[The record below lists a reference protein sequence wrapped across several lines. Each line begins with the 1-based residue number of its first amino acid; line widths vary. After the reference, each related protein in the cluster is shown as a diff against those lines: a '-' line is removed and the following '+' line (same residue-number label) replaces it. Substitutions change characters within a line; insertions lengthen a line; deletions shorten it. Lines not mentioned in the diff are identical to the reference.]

1 MDGIECRGGRRL
13 LCSVFAIL
21 IALHGAPDASAAT
34 TAGSPGSTIT
44 IGGGRIDVSCD
55 DSGLQLSCQKMFA
68 WVQSSARAVTTYYGR
83 FPVASLRL
91 RIAPV
96 VGVRIHGT
104 TFGGKGSA
112 LIRIFMGN
120 LTTDA
125 DLREDWVMT
134 HEMVHLAFPS
144 MPEQHNWIEEGIA
157 TYVEPI
163 ARAES
168 GSLDVQTVWRELVE
182 GLPNGLPQPGD
193 QGLDH
198 THTWG
203 RTYWGGA
210 LFCLLADLEIHRRT
224 ANKYGLQDALRA
236 ILNAGG
242 NIEVDDWLLER
253 ALKAGDE
260 GVGVP
265 VLTELYDRM
274 KAAPA
279 ATDLPDLWRKLG
291 VQTAGK
297 TVTFDNNAPWAAIR
311 QAITAKPR
319 EVNE

>member
-1 MDGIECRGGRRL
+1 L
-13 LCSVFAIL
+13 
-21 IALHGAPDASAAT
+21 AAT
-34 TAGSPGSTIT
+34 THGPSGSTVT

-55 DSGLQLSCQKMFA
+55 DAGLQVSCRKMLP
-68 WVQSSARAVTTYYGR
+68 WVQSSARAVTTYYRR
-83 FPVASLRL
+83 FPVPSLHL
-91 RIAPV
+91 EIVPV
-96 VGVRIHGT
+96 VGSRDIHGT
-104 TFGGKGSA
+104 TYGRKGSA
-112 LIRIFMGN
+112 LTRIFVGHF
-120 LTTDA
+120 TTDA

-144 MPEQHNWIEEGIA
+144 MSDQHHWIEEGIA

-168 GSLDVQTVWRELVE
+168 GTLDVQTVWRELVE

-210 LFCLLADLEIHRRT
+210 LFCLLADVEIHRQT
-224 ANKYGLQDALRA
+224 ANRYGLQDALRA

-242 NIEVDDWLLER
+242 NVEVDDWPLER
-253 ALKAGDE
+253 ALKAGDA

-279 ATDLPDLWRKLG
+279 ATDLPALWKKLG

-297 TVTFDNNAPWAAIR
+297 TVTFDDNATWASIR
-311 QAITAKPR
+311 RAITAKPR
-319 EVNE
+319 

>member
-1 MDGIECRGGRRL
+1 MTIDGRCNKVIEIAGLVARQKRALEFFARRFLDRIERRVGWCL
-13 LCSVFAIL
+13 LYSVLVIPLAHYGTPC
-21 IALHGAPDASAAT
+21 ALAAT
-34 TAGSPGSTIT
+34 THGPSGSTIT

-55 DSGLQLSCQKMFA
+55 DAGLQVSCRKMLA

-91 RIAPV
+91 EIAPV
-96 VGVRIHGT
+96 VGRRDIHGT
-104 TFGGKGSA
+104 TFGRKGSA
-112 LIRIFMGN
+112 LIRIFVGH

-144 MPEQHNWIEEGIA
+144 MSEQHNWIEEGIA

-163 ARAES
+163 ARVES
-168 GSLDVQTVWRELVE
+168 GTLDVQTVWRELVE

-210 LFCLLADLEIHRRT
+210 LFCLLADVEIRHRT
-224 ANKYGLQDALRA
+224 ANRYGLQDALRA
-236 ILNAGG
+236 ILNAERQRGG
-242 NIEVDDWLLER
+242 
-253 ALKAGDE
+253 
-260 GVGVP
+260 
-265 VLTELYDRM
+265 
-274 KAAPA
+274 
-279 ATDLPDLWRKLG
+279 
-291 VQTAGK
+291 
-297 TVTFDNNAPWAAIR
+297 
-311 QAITAKPR
+311 
-319 EVNE
+319 

>member
-1 MDGIECRGGRRL
+1 ML
-13 LCSVFAIL
+13 
-21 IALHGAPDASAAT
+21 
-34 TAGSPGSTIT
+34 
-44 IGGGRIDVSCD
+44 
-55 DSGLQLSCQKMFA
+55 A

-83 FPVASLRL
+83 FPVASLSL
-91 RIAPV
+91 EIVPV
-96 VGVRIHGT
+96 VGSRDIHGT
-104 TFGGKGSA
+104 TYGRKGSA
-112 LIRIFMGN
+112 LTRIFVGQF
-120 LTTDA
+120 TTDA
-125 DLREDWVMT
+125 DLREDWVIT

-144 MPEQHNWIEEGIA
+144 KPEQHNWIEEGIA

-193 QGLDH
+193 RGLDH

-242 NIEVDDWLLER
+242 SVDVDGWPLER

-279 ATDLPDLWRKLG
+279 ATDLPELWRKLG

-297 TVTFDNNAPWAAIR
+297 TVTFDNSAPWAEIR
-311 QAITAKPR
+311 RAITARPR